1 MKRLVFRSFTLFVLC
16 FSLLAARQARADTIN
31 YVYLVG
37 SDTFKWALP
46 TMPSA
51 VSTCGSGMCSFQIA
65 GLPFTQNG
73 AMMTGTFDFF
83 DGPSG
88 GGFDLFLG
96 SSPSGTPPFLADN
109 SGPVLFSGP
118 TTGPTMLAFPSG
130 VSLTE
135 FSDSLNPDATG
146 TLTATLVSSAVPEP
160 STILLSA
167 IGLVIGLALGVL
179 RK

>member
-31 YVYLVG
+31 YVYQVG

-73 AMMTGTFDFF
+73 GMMTGTFDFF
-83 DGPSG
+83 DTSNSA
-88 GGFDLFLG
+88 GFDLVG
-96 SSPSGTPPFLADN
+96 PP
-109 SGPVLFSGP
+109 
-118 TTGPTMLAFPSG
+118 T
-130 VSLTE
+130 
-135 FSDSLNPDATG
+135 
-146 TLTATLVSSAVPEP
+146 VPEP
-160 STILLSA
+160 TTILLSA
-167 IGLVIGLALGVL
+167 NGLAIGLALSVL
-179 RK
+179 RKN